1 MQDNTRKKLALI
13 LGAAC
18 LLLAALCWVFRPL
31 FTDAPFS
38 TAYAFDGPSGVFPG
52 ESGRLY
58 IIDQGK
64 KTVLITDGQG
74 KLLRSIDC
82 GTDGDSEPYYA
93 SLVAEG
99 ADGSIYVA
107 DTRYAGQGTRISQ
120 ERIFRYDANGEN
132 GVCIYLI
139 DYETIEQEAPLQ
151 YGNILSL
158 REENGALVF
167 TRKTDNG
174 LAVCQLDLASGR
186 LQSAGY
192 DLPGQYISDADA
204 EPGTLRPIF
213 TNRLGQVCTVT
224 DGATEVLLDEGRT
237 SWMLCA
243 EEGRIYYSDI
253 AANAVLCYDLETGRE
268 EIVLEAP
275 DILYGVQTAGG
286 RLYTTDYMG
295 YYMLEDGEAS
305 YVDALTYSQPL
316 LRCALWAALFL
327 GGLLAVAVA
336 YLLLAPALHRPKSE
350 LFQRMAIVL
359 GVSLC
364 MGCLVGYITITQMV
378 SNQKATVMEQLNLFC
393 DILVENTDTE
403 ALANID
409 SLADYKGEDFNQVK
423 EPLDALTRMGYENGM
438 YYYYAIYST
447 DGEVIYTIMDFEET
461 LPARYPVYAYG
472 EEGYTEVLAE
482 GESVEFGGDV
492 SSYGS
497 WAFVLKPIRD
507 AAGTPIAIM
516 EVGTNLDDLDSQIQE
531 LVKEVALTI
540 LSMAVVLLMIIVEII
555 FYAEH
560 RERKRKNLALPGLAA
575 QFPLRLLIFLAYL
588 VDCMQDAF
596 VSILANQLYTPIL
609 GIPQSVGAAL
619 PLSAQV
625 FAAAVMAFLGGGL
638 SRKAG
643 VKKTLVG
650 GFLLEITGCLLCGAG
665 GTYFSLLGGKA
676 VIGMG
681 LGLIIVSLN
690 AIAARGE
697 DEAESAKA
705 FTDISA
711 GTLAGVTAGAGV
723 GSIILSFG
731 HYSMVYFAGAAILLI
746 GLALSFSG
754 RDYKEAAVA
763 KVKEEVGFFRFLF
776 NRQVI
781 TFLLLMLLPFLM
793 GLSFREYFF
802 PIYAA
807 ELGMSETMIGRL
819 YLICGLLVIYAGP
832 QLTGKLIARL
842 GGKWTVALAS
852 GLIIAAPLLYVAIP
866 TLATTIVGVLLLSVA
881 ISFGYAAQSTYY
893 SELPSVE
900 HYGGGRAMGI
910 YSLFENIGQTIGP
923 MIYGLAMML
932 GYRSGLGLI
941 GGAMLALLL
950 LFLACNGK
958 KKRFLIRQRTG
969 EKRKP

>member
-52 ESGRLY
+52 ESGRLH

-120 ERIFRYDANGEN
+120 ERIFRYDADGEN
-132 GVCIYLI
+132 GTCIYLI
-139 DYETIEQEAPLQ
+139 DYEAIEQEAPLQ

-447 DGEVIYTIMDFEET
+447 DGEIIYTIMDFEET

-507 AAGTPIAIM
+507 AAGEPMAIM

-754 RDYKEAAVA
+754 RDYKEVAVTKA
-763 KVKEEVGFFRFLF
+763 KEEVGFFRFLF

-932 GYRSGLGLI
+932 GYRSGLGII

-958 KKRFLIRQRTG
+958 KKDS
-969 EKRKP
+969 

>member
-295 YYMLEDGEAS
+295 YYLLEDGEAS

-447 DGEVIYTIMDFEET
+447 DGEIIYTIMDFEET

-763 KVKEEVGFFRFLF
+763 KAKEEVGFFRFLF

-852 GLIIAAPLLYVAIP
+852 GLIIAAPLLYAAIP

-932 GYRSGLGLI
+932 GYRSGLGII

-950 LFLACNGK
+950 LFLICNGK
-958 KKRFLIRQRTG
+958 KKDS
-969 EKRKP
+969 

>member
-120 ERIFRYDANGEN
+120 ERIFRYDADGEN
-132 GVCIYLI
+132 GTCIYLI
-139 DYETIEQEAPLQ
+139 DYEAIEQEAPLQ

-327 GGLLAVAVA
+327 GGLLAVTVA

-746 GLALSFSG
+746 GLVLSFSG

-763 KVKEEVGFFRFLF
+763 KAKEEVGFFRFLF

-842 GGKWTVALAS
+842 GGKWTVTLAS
-852 GLIIAAPLLYVAIP
+852 ALIIAAPLLYVAIP

-958 KKRFLIRQRTG
+958 KKDS
-969 EKRKP
+969 

>member
-364 MGCLVGYITITQMV
+364 MGCLVGYITINQMV

-409 SLADYKGEDFNQVK
+409 SLADYKGADFNQVK

-447 DGEVIYTIMDFEET
+447 DGEIIYTIMDFEET

-746 GLALSFSG
+746 GLVLSFSG

-763 KVKEEVGFFRFLF
+763 KAKEEVGFFRFLF

-852 GLIIAAPLLYVAIP
+852 GLIIAAPLLYAAIP

-958 KKRFLIRQRTG
+958 KKDS
-969 EKRKP
+969 

>member
-958 KKRFLIRQRTG
+958 KKDS
-969 EKRKP
+969 

>member
-120 ERIFRYDANGEN
+120 ERIFRYDADGEN
-132 GVCIYLI
+132 GTCIYLV
-139 DYETIEQEAPLQ
+139 DYEAIEQEAPLQ

-393 DILVENTDTE
+393 DILVKNTDTE

-754 RDYKEAAVA
+754 RDYKEVAVA
-763 KVKEEVGFFRFLF
+763 KAKEEVGFFRFLF

-842 GGKWTVALAS
+842 GGKWTVTLAS
-852 GLIIAAPLLYVAIP
+852 ALIIAAPLLYVAIP

-958 KKRFLIRQRTG
+958 KKDS
-969 EKRKP
+969 

>member
-268 EIVLEAP
+268 KIVLEAP

-409 SLADYKGEDFNQVK
+409 SLADYKGADFNQVK

-447 DGEVIYTIMDFEET
+447 DGEIIYTIMDFEET

-746 GLALSFSG
+746 GLVLSFSG

-763 KVKEEVGFFRFLF
+763 KAKEEVGFFRFLF

-842 GGKWTVALAS
+842 GGKWTVTLAS
-852 GLIIAAPLLYVAIP
+852 ALIIAAPLLYVAIP

-958 KKRFLIRQRTG
+958 KKDS
-969 EKRKP
+969 

>member
-18 LLLAALCWVFRPL
+18 VVLAALCWVFRPL

-120 ERIFRYDANGEN
+120 ERIFRYDADGEN
-132 GVCIYLI
+132 GTCIYLI
-139 DYETIEQEAPLQ
+139 DYEAIEQEAPLQ

-447 DGEVIYTIMDFEET
+447 DGEIIYTIMDFEET

-754 RDYKEAAVA
+754 RDYKEVAVA
-763 KVKEEVGFFRFLF
+763 KAKEEVGFFRFLF

-842 GGKWTVALAS
+842 GGKWTVTLAS
-852 GLIIAAPLLYVAIP
+852 ALIIAAPLLYVAIP

-958 KKRFLIRQRTG
+958 KKDS
-969 EKRKP
+969 

>member
-120 ERIFRYDANGEN
+120 ERIFRYDADGEN
-132 GVCIYLI
+132 GTCIYLI
-139 DYETIEQEAPLQ
+139 DYEAIEQEAPLQ

-763 KVKEEVGFFRFLF
+763 KAKEEVGFFRFLF

-852 GLIIAAPLLYVAIP
+852 GLIIAAPLLYAAIP

-958 KKRFLIRQRTG
+958 KKDS
-969 EKRKP
+969 

>member
-295 YYMLEDGEAS
+295 YYMLKDGEAS

-403 ALANID
+403 ALTNID
-409 SLADYKGEDFNQVK
+409 SLADYKGADFNQVK

-754 RDYKEAAVA
+754 RDYKEVAVA
-763 KVKEEVGFFRFLF
+763 KAKEEVGFFRFLF

-807 ELGMSETMIGRL
+807 ELGMTETMIGRL

-910 YSLFENIGQTIGP
+910 YSLFENIGQTLGP

-958 KKRFLIRQRTG
+958 KKDS
-969 EKRKP
+969 

>member
-731 HYSMVYFAGAAILLI
+731 HYSMVYFVGAAILLI

-842 GGKWTVALAS
+842 GGKWTVTLAS
-852 GLIIAAPLLYVAIP
+852 GLIIAAPLLHAAIP

-958 KKRFLIRQRTG
+958 KKDS
-969 EKRKP
+969 

>member
-910 YSLFENIGQTIGP
+910 YSLFENIGQTLGP

-958 KKRFLIRQRTG
+958 KKDS
-969 EKRKP
+969 

>member
-447 DGEVIYTIMDFEET
+447 DGEIIYTIMDFEET

-575 QFPLRLLIFLAYL
+575 QFLLRLLIFLAYL

-746 GLALSFSG
+746 GLVLSFSG
-754 RDYKEAAVA
+754 RDYKEVAVA
-763 KVKEEVGFFRFLF
+763 KAKEEVGFFRFLF

-842 GGKWTVALAS
+842 GGKWTVTLAS
-852 GLIIAAPLLYVAIP
+852 ALIIAAPLLYVAIP

-958 KKRFLIRQRTG
+958 KKDS
-969 EKRKP
+969 

>member
-120 ERIFRYDANGEN
+120 ERIFRYDADGEN
-132 GVCIYLI
+132 GTCIYLI
-139 DYETIEQEAPLQ
+139 DYEAIEQEAPLQ

-638 SRKAG
+638 SRKLG
-643 VKKTLVG
+643 VKKTLVA

-746 GLALSFSG
+746 GLVLSFSG

-763 KVKEEVGFFRFLF
+763 KAKEEVGFFRFLF

-852 GLIIAAPLLYVAIP
+852 GLIIAAPLLYAAIP

-910 YSLFENIGQTIGP
+910 YSLFENIGQTLGP

-958 KKRFLIRQRTG
+958 KKDS
-969 EKRKP
+969 

>member
-120 ERIFRYDANGEN
+120 ERIFRYDADGEN
-132 GVCIYLI
+132 GTCIYLI
-139 DYETIEQEAPLQ
+139 DYEAIEQEAPLQ

-167 TRKTDNG
+167 TQKTDNG

-447 DGEVIYTIMDFEET
+447 DGEIIYTIMDFEET

-731 HYSMVYFAGAAILLI
+731 HYSMVYFVGAAILLI

-754 RDYKEAAVA
+754 RDYKEVAVA
-763 KVKEEVGFFRFLF
+763 KAKEEVGFFRFLF

-958 KKRFLIRQRTG
+958 KKDS
-969 EKRKP
+969 

>member
-120 ERIFRYDANGEN
+120 ERIFRYDADGEN
-132 GVCIYLI
+132 GTCIYLI
-139 DYETIEQEAPLQ
+139 DYEAIEQEAPLQ

-167 TRKTDNG
+167 ARKTDNG

-746 GLALSFSG
+746 GLVLSFSG

-763 KVKEEVGFFRFLF
+763 KAKEEVGFFRFLF

-842 GGKWTVALAS
+842 GGKWTVTLAS
-852 GLIIAAPLLYVAIP
+852 ALIIAAPLLYVAIP

-958 KKRFLIRQRTG
+958 KKDS
-969 EKRKP
+969 

>member
-120 ERIFRYDANGEN
+120 ERIFRYDADGEN
-132 GVCIYLI
+132 GTCIYLI
-139 DYETIEQEAPLQ
+139 DYEAIEQEAPLQ

-316 LRCALWAALFL
+316 LRCTLWAALFL

-746 GLALSFSG
+746 GLVLSFSG

-842 GGKWTVALAS
+842 GGKWTVTLAS
-852 GLIIAAPLLYVAIP
+852 ALIIAAPLLYVAIP

-932 GYRSGLGLI
+932 GYRSGLGII

-958 KKRFLIRQRTG
+958 KKDS
-969 EKRKP
+969 

>member
-120 ERIFRYDANGEN
+120 ERIFRYDADGEN
-132 GVCIYLI
+132 GTCIYLI
-139 DYETIEQEAPLQ
+139 DYEAIEQEAPLQ

-447 DGEVIYTIMDFEET
+447 DGEIIYTIMDFEET

-763 KVKEEVGFFRFLF
+763 KAKEEVGFFRFLF

-832 QLTGKLIARL
+832 QLTSKLIARL

-852 GLIIAAPLLYVAIP
+852 GLIIAAPLLYAAIP

-958 KKRFLIRQRTG
+958 KKDS
-969 EKRKP
+969 

>member
-120 ERIFRYDANGEN
+120 ERIFRYDADGEN
-132 GVCIYLI
+132 GTCIYLI
-139 DYETIEQEAPLQ
+139 DYEAIEQEAPLQ

-409 SLADYKGEDFNQVK
+409 SLADYKGADFNQVK

-731 HYSMVYFAGAAILLI
+731 HYSMVYFVGAAILLI
-746 GLALSFSG
+746 GLVLSFSG
-754 RDYKEAAVA
+754 RDYKEVAVA
-763 KVKEEVGFFRFLF
+763 KAKEEVGFFRFLF

-932 GYRSGLGLI
+932 GYRSGLGII

-958 KKRFLIRQRTG
+958 KKDS
-969 EKRKP
+969 

>member
-609 GIPQSVGAAL
+609 GIPQSVGASL

-842 GGKWTVALAS
+842 GGKWTVTLAS
-852 GLIIAAPLLYVAIP
+852 ALIIAAPLLYVAIP

-958 KKRFLIRQRTG
+958 KKDS
-969 EKRKP
+969 

>member
-120 ERIFRYDANGEN
+120 ERIFRYDADGEN
-132 GVCIYLI
+132 GTCIYLI
-139 DYETIEQEAPLQ
+139 DYEAIEQEAPLQ

-295 YYMLEDGEAS
+295 YYLLEDGEAS

-409 SLADYKGEDFNQVK
+409 SLADYKGADFNQVK

-746 GLALSFSG
+746 GLVLSFSG

-763 KVKEEVGFFRFLF
+763 KAKEEVGFFRFLF

-807 ELGMSETMIGRL
+807 ELGMTETMIGRL

-842 GGKWTVALAS
+842 GGKWTVTLAS
-852 GLIIAAPLLYVAIP
+852 ALIIAAPLLYVAIP

-958 KKRFLIRQRTG
+958 KKDS
-969 EKRKP
+969 

>member
-120 ERIFRYDANGEN
+120 ERIFRYDADGEN
-132 GVCIYLI
+132 GTCIYLI
-139 DYETIEQEAPLQ
+139 DYEAIEQEAPLQ

-364 MGCLVGYITITQMV
+364 MGCLVGYITINQMV

-731 HYSMVYFAGAAILLI
+731 HYSMVYFVGAAILLI

-763 KVKEEVGFFRFLF
+763 KAKEEVGFFRFLF

-842 GGKWTVALAS
+842 GGKWTVTLAS
-852 GLIIAAPLLYVAIP
+852 ALIIAAPLLYVAIP

-932 GYRSGLGLI
+932 GYRSGLGII

-950 LFLACNGK
+950 LFLICNGK
-958 KKRFLIRQRTG
+958 KKDS
-969 EKRKP
+969 

>member
-82 GTDGDSEPYYA
+82 GTDGDSGPYYA

-120 ERIFRYDANGEN
+120 ERIFRYDADGEN
-132 GVCIYLI
+132 GTCIYLI
-139 DYETIEQEAPLQ
+139 DYEAIEQEAPLQ

-327 GGLLAVAVA
+327 GGLLAVTVA

-447 DGEVIYTIMDFEET
+447 DGEIIYTIMDFEET

-754 RDYKEAAVA
+754 RDYKEVAVA
-763 KVKEEVGFFRFLF
+763 KAKEEVGFFRFLF

-852 GLIIAAPLLYVAIP
+852 GLIIAAPLLYAAIP

-958 KKRFLIRQRTG
+958 KKDS
-969 EKRKP
+969 

>member
-754 RDYKEAAVA
+754 RDYKEVAVA
-763 KVKEEVGFFRFLF
+763 KAKEEVGFFRFLF

-842 GGKWTVALAS
+842 GGKWTVTLAS
-852 GLIIAAPLLYVAIP
+852 ALIIAAPLLYVAIP

-910 YSLFENIGQTIGP
+910 YSLFENIGQTLGP

-958 KKRFLIRQRTG
+958 KKDS
-969 EKRKP
+969 

>member
-364 MGCLVGYITITQMV
+364 MGCLVGYITITQMI

-423 EPLDALTRMGYENGM
+423 EPMDALTRMGYENGM

-754 RDYKEAAVA
+754 RDYKEVAVA
-763 KVKEEVGFFRFLF
+763 KAKEEVGFFRFLF

-842 GGKWTVALAS
+842 GGKWTVTLAS
-852 GLIIAAPLLYVAIP
+852 ALIIAAPLLYVAIP

-958 KKRFLIRQRTG
+958 KKDS
-969 EKRKP
+969 

>member
-364 MGCLVGYITITQMV
+364 MGCLVGYITINQMV

-754 RDYKEAAVA
+754 RDYKEVAVA
-763 KVKEEVGFFRFLF
+763 KAKEEVGFFRFLF

-842 GGKWTVALAS
+842 GGKWTVTLAS
-852 GLIIAAPLLYVAIP
+852 ALIIAAPLLYVAIP

-932 GYRSGLGLI
+932 GYRSGLGII

-958 KKRFLIRQRTG
+958 KKDS
-969 EKRKP
+969 